1 MEIVID
7 NNSVL
12 YLTNNENALSLF
24 QWISE
29 RTSCICYEDIISI
42 DFVRKI
48 KPGLIVSYNY
58 NYIISQDI
66 IDYVHGNIINMHI
79 SLLPWNRGFSPNL
92 WSFLDNTPKG
102 VTIHKISAGL
112 DKGELIWQRE
122 MFFDAQKETL
132 ESTYNKLNEEIVK
145 LFKEHWEEIISGSY
159 KTKVQIGQGSYHSK
173 KQLEQLQECMP
184 FEWSDCVAD
193 VLRKYKK
200 LVSRNE
206 SNNCDN

>member
-1 MEIVID
+1 M
-7 NNSVL
+7 
-12 YLTNNENALSLF
+12 TNNENALPLF

-29 RTSCICYEDIISI
+29 KTSCICCENLITL
-42 DFVRKI
+42 DFVSKI
-48 KPGLIVSYNY
+48 KPKLIISYNY
-58 NYIISQDI
+58 NYIIPQDI
-66 IDYVHGNIINMHI
+66 IDYMHGSIINMHI

-102 VTIHKISAGL
+102 VTIHKISVGL

-122 MFFDAQKETL
+122 MFFNAQKETL

-159 KTKVQIGQGSYHSK
+159 KTKEQIGQGSYHSK
-173 KQLEQLQECMP
+173 KQLEQLQEQIP

-193 VLRKYKK
+193 VVQKYKK
-200 LVSRNE
+200 LVNRNE